1 MTKTLRTLAL
11 IAVAIFTTIS
21 LSAQD
26 LSSQRGESQS
36 LGNMLGER
44 IDHKGLVINPTP
56 KHIATL
62 PFNGEEYGKITD
74 FTLHNFVDVSAGLKL
89 TGSAKEFAED
99 INFINIS
106 KKGLPLNIK
115 YGAKVFSKEQAK
127 QVSGAYTLE
136 ITGKGI
142 SIVAYDKLG
151 AYYGIRTLQQIC
163 LSQAALKGLPHPLY
177 VADWPDLKYRGVVEG
192 FYGTPWSHE
201 VRLSLIDF
209 YGMYKMNY
217 YVYGPKDDPYHSS
230 PNWRQNY
237 PEAQAQNL
245 KELVEACNKNRVHFV

>member
-74 FTLHNFVDVSAGLKL
+74 FNQYVNTDAYRTVSTPEELA
-89 TGSAKEFAED
+89 SALFDAK
-99 INFINIS
+99 I
-106 KKGLPLNIK
+106 
-115 YGAKVFSKEQAK
+115 YGF
-127 QVSGAYTLE
+127 
-136 ITGKGI
+136 
-142 SIVAYDKLG
+142 
-151 AYYGIRTLQQIC
+151 
-163 LSQAALKGLPHPLY
+163 
-177 VADWPDLKYRGVVEG
+177 
-192 FYGTPWSHE
+192 F
-201 VRLSLIDF
+201 
-209 YGMYKMNY
+209 
-217 YVYGPKDDPYHSS
+217 
-230 PNWRQNY
+230 
-237 PEAQAQNL
+237 
-245 KELVEACNKNRVHFV
+245 

>member
-62 PFNGEEYGKITD
+62 PFNGEGYGKITD

-106 KKGLPLNIK
+106 KKVIRPKNF
-115 YGAKVFSKEQAK
+115 FSGRIF
-127 QVSGAYTLE
+127 V
-136 ITGKGI
+136 
-142 SIVAYDKLG
+142 IV
-151 AYYGIRTLQQIC
+151 
-163 LSQAALKGLPHPLY
+163 
-177 VADWPDLKYRGVVEG
+177 
-192 FYGTPWSHE
+192 
-201 VRLSLIDF
+201 
-209 YGMYKMNY
+209 
-217 YVYGPKDDPYHSS
+217 
-230 PNWRQNY
+230 
-237 PEAQAQNL
+237 
-245 KELVEACNKNRVHFV
+245 